1 MLKFA
6 AMSKNHT
13 ASGLVVREIQSND
26 FDSWLPLW
34 NGYNAFYG
42 RTGATALP
50 AEITQATW
58 TRFFNPIE
66 PVFAMVAQD
75 DGEIVGLVHYIFHR
89 STTRLGPVCYL
100 QDLFTTP
107 SRRKLG
113 IGSALI
119 NSVYQQ
125 AALAGSNR
133 VYWQTQTTNEAGRAL
148 YDKLAQHSG
157 FIVYSHEL

>member
-1 MLKFA
+1 
-6 AMSKNHT
+6 MSKNQT
-13 ASGLVVREIQSND
+13 SSGLVVRAVQRSD
-26 FDSWLPLW
+26 FDAWLPLW

-42 RTGATALP
+42 RIGETALP
-50 AEITQATW
+50 AEITQETW
-58 TRFFNPIE
+58 LRFFNPIE
-66 PVFAMVAQD
+66 PVFALVAENA
-75 DGEIVGLVHYIFHR
+75 GEVVGLVHYIFHR

-100 QDLFTTP
+100 QDLFTAS

-119 NSVYQQ
+119 QNVYQQ
-125 AALAGSNR
+125 AKLAGSNR

-148 YDKLAQHSG
+148 YDKLAKHSG

>member
-1 MLKFA
+1 
-6 AMSKNHT
+6 MSKNHT

-50 AEITQATW
+50 AEITQTTW
-58 TRFFNPIE
+58 TRFFNPVE

-89 STTRLGPVCYL
+89 STTRFGPVCYL
-100 QDLFTTP
+100 QDLFTAP
-107 SRRKLG
+107 SRRKQG
-113 IGSALI
+113 IGNALI

-133 VYWQTQTTNEAGRAL
+133 VYWQTQATNEAGRAL

-157 FIVYSHEL
+157 FIVYSQEL